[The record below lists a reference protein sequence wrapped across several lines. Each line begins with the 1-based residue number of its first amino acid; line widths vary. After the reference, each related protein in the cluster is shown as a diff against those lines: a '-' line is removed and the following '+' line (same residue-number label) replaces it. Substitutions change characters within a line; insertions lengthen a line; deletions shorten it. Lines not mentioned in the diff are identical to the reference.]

1 MTEQITLS
9 LSRGF
14 WGIHTWKPLNIKH
27 GFQIC
32 CTALASKWLRFWVNH
47 QHSESC
53 HRYFLKCEWRFH
65 CFWKFHFFGSDC
77 QELKYYQVS
86 KITSRGRIENG
97 TQVEQSAKLK
107 IVWMETGIQM
117 PEESF
122 STNSL
127 GFPGGSD
134 SKESACNAG
143 DPGSILGSGRCPG
156 EENGYS
162 LQHSCLENST
172 DREPWRATIHAESP
186 TWLSD
191 WHTHVFL
198 SLSLSLWLR
207 KTKFEDM
214 LPWSPGRLSSWAED
228 LPSTFRMGSK
238 KVKEKGF
245 TNSYHH
251 PPGR

>member
-32 CTALASKWLRFWVNH
+32 STALASKWLRFWVTH

-53 HRYFLKCEWRFH
+53 DRYFLKCEWRFH
-65 CFWKFHFFGSDC
+65 CFWKFHLFGSDC
-77 QELKYYQVS
+77 QELKYYQLS

-122 STNSL
+122 RSNSL
-127 GFPGGSD
+127 GFSGGSD
-134 SKESACNAG
+134 SKKSACNAG

-172 DREPWRATIHAESP
+172 DREPWRATIHAESYM
-186 TWLSD
+186 TKQL
-191 WHTHVFL
+191 THSCL
-198 SLSLSLWLR
+198 SLSFSLSLWLR

-214 LPWSPGRLSSWAED
+214 LPWSPGRLSSWAEWD
-228 LPSTFRMGSK
+228 QRKSRKRVSQTLIITLLGDKRK
-238 KVKEKGF
+238 
-245 TNSYHH
+245 
-251 PPGR
+251 